1 LTFKLLCMKTI
12 KLELYDFEELGA
24 EAKEKAII
32 GHRDY
37 NLVPLWWDFVY
48 DDFVA
53 LCGYFGVNVDKNSI
67 SFDGFYSQGDG
78 SGFNADV
85 DIVALKNAVENQS
98 WREYAPN
105 ERFNFSPHGIDRR
118 VMGLIEKGGIQLQ
131 PRIIN
136 SNRGNYVVA
145 DMGGYPARGPRF
157 HDYIYGEIDALEE
170 WLKTVATELNGFL
183 YQSLEKEYDH
193 LTSDQA
199 VSEALI
205 ANEIT
210 FTIDGQSAIALEKLI
225 KNNK

>member
-1 LTFKLLCMKTI
+1 MKTI
-12 KLELYDFEELGA
+12 KLDLYEFEELSA

-32 GHRDY
+32 KHRDF

-48 DDFVA
+48 DDFVT
-53 LCGYFGVNVDKNSI
+53 LCSYLGVNVDKNSI

-98 WREYAPN
+98 WKQYAPN
-105 ERFNFSPHGIDRR
+105 EEFNFSPHGIDRR

-136 SNRGNYVVA
+136 SNHGNYVVA

-170 WLKTVATELNGFL
+170 WLKNIATELNKFL
-183 YQSLEKEYDH
+183 YKSLEREYDH
-193 LTSDQA
+193 LTSDEVVA
-199 VSEALI
+199 EALT
-205 ANEIT
+205 ANEIP
-210 FTIDGQSAIALEKLI
+210 FTADGRSAIALENLT
-225 KNNK
+225 KNQ

>member
-1 LTFKLLCMKTI
+1 MNTI
-12 KLELYDFEELGA
+12 KLDLYEFEELTA

-32 GHRDY
+32 KHRDF

-53 LCGYFGVNVDKNSI
+53 LCSYLGVNVDKNSI

-98 WREYAPN
+98 WKLYAPN
-105 ERFNFSPHGIDRR
+105 EEFKFSPHGIDRR

-136 SNRGNYVVA
+136 SNYGNYVVA

-170 WLKTVATELNGFL
+170 WLKNIATELNKFL
-183 YQSLEKEYDH
+183 YKSLEREYDH
-193 LTSDQA
+193 LTSDEVVA
-199 VSEALI
+199 EALT
-205 ANEIT
+205 ANEIP
-210 FTIDGQSAIALEKLI
+210 FTSDGRSAIALENLT
-225 KNNK
+225 KNQ